1 MLRLCRLCACCVVLA
16 CVSLR
21 AFAQSPSTAPPALV
35 SPAPVPAKH
44 GMVVSIQHDA
54 SDAGLEML
62 RQGGNAVDAAVA
74 VGFALAV
81 TYPQAGNL
89 GGGGFMLVRMHT
101 GRAHFIDYRE
111 EAPAAASADMYL
123 DANKNVVPGMS
134 TSTLKAVGIPGT
146 VAGLAYAEKTYGKLG
161 LAGVMAP
168 AIRLA
173 TDGYILPEEEANTMA
188 TSRALA
194 RFAGSRHLFQ
204 RDGNPYKAGERWV
217 QPELAAT
224 LKRIA
229 TNPETFYRGD
239 MAKEI
244 AAAVQK
250 GGGLITE
257 TDLAAYRVH
266 DRSPLIGH
274 YRGYEI
280 VTSPPASSGGIAL
293 IEILNMLSGYDLAQ
307 VGGDRSP
314 AQVHLIVEAF
324 RRAYMDRNEYLGDPD
339 FVTMPLAAM
348 ASPEYAAA
356 WRATIDPVKA
366 SPSATLVRP
375 AGFLPPPPAAGD
387 AVHESHETTHFSV
400 VDAEGNAV
408 SSTYTLNGFYGC
420 GALAGRL
427 GFVLNNEMDD
437 FTSKPGAPNMFH
449 LIQGPANAIAPHKR
463 PLSSM
468 TPTIVVKNGK
478 AVLVTGSPG
487 GSTITTSV
495 ANDIVSIVDNGLNV
509 QQAADAPRFHHQF
522 LPDVVQVDRWFPLA
536 KLTALRA
543 AGYAT
548 NRDDVAD
555 GKDPGVWGD
564 VESIYIDPKTNVRY
578 GADDQRHTF
587 GKAAGY

>member
-1 MLRLCRLCACCVVLA
+1 
-16 CVSLR
+16 
-21 AFAQSPSTAPPALV
+21 
-35 SPAPVPAKH
+35 
-44 GMVVSIQHDA
+44 MVVSIQHDA

-62 RQGGNAVDAAVA
+62 RHGGNAVDAAVA

-101 GRAHFIDYRE
+101 GQAHFIDYRE

-123 DANKNVVPGMS
+123 DAGKNVVPGMS

-146 VAGLAYAEKTYGKLG
+146 VAGFVYAEKTYGKLG
-161 LAGVMAP
+161 LATVMAP

-173 TDGYILPEEEANTMA
+173 RDGYILPEEEANTMA

-194 RFAGSRHLFQ
+194 RFAESRHLFQ
-204 RDGNPYKAGERWV
+204 RDGTPYKAGERWI

-224 LKRIA
+224 LRRIA
-229 TNPETFYRGD
+229 TNPDTFYRGE

-244 AAAVQK
+244 AEAVQK
-250 GGGLITE
+250 GGGLMTE
-257 TDLAAYRVH
+257 ADLAAYKVH
-266 DRSPLIGH
+266 DRAPLTGH

-280 VTSPPASSGGIAL
+280 VTSPPPSSGGITL
-293 IEILNMLSGYDLAQ
+293 IEILNMLSGYDLAKL
-307 VGGDRSP
+307 GADRSP
-314 AQVHLIVEAF
+314 AQVHTIVEAF

-339 FVTMPLAAM
+339 FVTMPLGAM
-348 ASPEYAAA
+348 ASPKYASA

-366 SPSATLVRP
+366 SPSSTLVRP
-375 AGFLPPPPAAGD
+375 VGFLPPPPVGGD
-387 AVHESHETTHFSV
+387 SVQESYETTHFSV
-400 VDAEGNAV
+400 VDAEDNAV
-408 SSTYTLNGFYGC
+408 SNTYTLNGFYGC
-420 GALAGRL
+420 GALAGGL

-468 TPTIVVKNGK
+468 TPSILVKNGK

-495 ANDIVSIVDNGLNV
+495 ANDIISIVDNGLNV

-522 LPDVVQVDRWFPLA
+522 QPDVIQVDRWFPL
-536 KLTALRA
+536 TEIPALRA

-564 VESIYIDPKTNVRY
+564 LESIYIDPKTNVRY

-587 GKAAGY
+587 GKASGY